1 VGKRWTWVAWFL
13 LAFFVVGVVATIA
26 LAVANGN
33 NGGLK
38 EPAGSLVLLLGFSTF
53 MVVGALIVAHRPSNA
68 IGWIFTAIGLL
79 AATALP
85 AGEYTTYVYWTRSGS
100 LPDPILVAWA
110 MLGGTWYLTMA
121 LALVFTPLLFPTG
134 HLLSPR
140 WRPVAWLAGAA
151 TAAFTV
157 LATLEPNLARAPG
170 RVIANPIGVAWL
182 ADLEQSRV
190 GVALLSLMGVLMLA
204 GFGALVVRFRRSR
217 GDERQQLKW
226 ITYAGGLLPLAVLAY
241 LLPEVVGTVVFAVPF
256 VFLPV
261 AVGIAILRYRLYD
274 IDRLI
279 NRTLVYGLLT
289 ALLAGVYAA
298 VVLVLGQV
306 FGGVGEDAPSWAV
319 AGATLAV
326 AALFQPARRRIQ
338 AVVDRRF
345 YRRKF
350 DAAKTVEAF
359 SVRLRDEVDLD
370 ALTAELLAVV
380 DQTIQPTRA
389 SLWLRPSAPHSRH
402 TTL

>member
-13 LAFFVVGVVATIA
+13 LGLFVVGVVATIA
-26 LAVANGN
+26 LAVANGR
-33 NGGLK
+33 NGGLR
-38 EPAGSLVLLLGFSTF
+38 EPAGSLVLLLGFSAF

-100 LPDPILVAWA
+100 LPAAILVAWA
-110 MLGGTWYLTMA
+110 LLGGTWYLTMA

-182 ADLEQSRV
+182 ADLEESRV
-190 GVALLSLMGVLMLA
+190 GVALLSLMGVLMLV

-241 LLPEVVGTVVFAVPF
+241 LLPEVVGTVVFAVPL

-289 ALLAGVYAA
+289 AMLAGVYAA

-345 YRRKF
+345 NRRKY
-350 DAAKTVEAF
+350 DAAETIQAF
-359 SVRLRDEVDLD
+359 STRLRDQIDLD
-370 ALTAELLAVV
+370 TLAAALLAVV
-380 DQTIQPTRA
+380 D
-389 SLWLRPSAPHSRH
+389 
-402 TTL
+402 